1 MIASM
6 RYKQISIIIVVAAL
20 SACAQEP
27 ELLNSERIEQRFGS
41 YGVEIL
47 SYEAG
52 VRRSSLYSVHN
63 NTQVCRTYA
72 VVRFIDDNIASI
84 ADAHANVVAGQ
95 SIGAT
100 FKSAGWQINK
110 VTIHIGSL
118 TLSDTNHSI
127 GQLMRLEQPAELAV
141 HAYQFVLQKDD
152 HEIDYATIIE
162 THHPDY
168 LSVED
173 LRGLYGKSLEADLS
187 DDEIR
192 NLSTLIMDMD

>member
-6 RYKQISIIIVVAAL
+6 HLKQISLIFVVAAL
-20 SACAQEP
+20 SACTQEP

-47 SYEAG
+47 SHAAG
-52 VRRSSLYSVHN
+52 VRRSNLYSVHDGRR
-63 NTQVCRTYA
+63 VCRTYA
-72 VVRFIDDNIASI
+72 VVQFADEAVAGI
-84 ADAHANVVAGQ
+84 ADAHADVVAGK

-118 TLSDTNHSI
+118 TLRDSNHPI
-127 GQLMRLEQPAELAV
+127 GRLMWLEQPAELAV
-141 HAYQFVLQKDD
+141 HAYRFVLRKDE
-152 HEIDYATIIE
+152 HEIDYATIVE

-168 LSVED
+168 LSVID
-173 LRGLYGKSLEADLS
+173 LRVLYGESLETDLS
-187 DDEIR
+187 DHEIR

>member
-1 MIASM
+1 M
-6 RYKQISIIIVVAAL
+6 RTTQISPIVIAAAL

-27 ELLNSERIEQRFGS
+27 ETLNSERIAQRFGS
-41 YGVEIL
+41 YGIEIL

-52 VRRSSLYSVHN
+52 VRRSNLYSVHDD
-63 NTQVCRTYA
+63 TRVCRTYA
-72 VVRFIDDNIASI
+72 VVRFSDTSAASV
-84 ADAHANVVAGQ
+84 AEAHADVVAGQ

-100 FKSAGWQINK
+100 FKSNGWQINK
-110 VTIHIGSL
+110 VTIHIGGL
-118 TLSDTNHSI
+118 TLSDTSHTI
-127 GQLMRLEQPAELAV
+127 GKLMRLEQPTELAV
-141 HAYQFVLQKDD
+141 HAYQFVLQKDQN
-152 HEIDYATIIE
+152 EINYATIVE

-173 LRGLYGKSLEADLS
+173 LQGLYGESLEADLS